1 MEIFGVFLVYAGVIV
16 AFVAA
21 VSVIKPLRFIGV
33 RTRLQALA
41 ILGLALATIV
51 LGMIL
56 PTRETHVASIGS
68 RLDEFEPV
76 YQFNEEHTVTV
87 RASPEQCYTA
97 IRQVGPEE
105 IALFHTLTWLRR
117 FGRRGPESIV
127 NAPEHRPILETA
139 IRTGFMLL
147 AEDLGREIVIGAVMG
162 PPTPEWARD
171 KRSPQQFQALHARYT
186 AKIAMNFL
194 VEPASPGACRI
205 RTETRV
211 CANSPA
217 ARRAFA
223 LYWRVIY
230 PGSALIR
237 RMWLRAIQRRAE
249 AP

>member
-1 MEIFGVFLVYAGVIV
+1 MEILGVCFVYAGLIV
-16 AFVAA
+16 ALVAA
-21 VSVIKPLRFIGV
+21 VSAIKPLGFIGI
-33 RTRLQALA
+33 RSRLQALA
-41 ILGLALATIV
+41 IAGLALAAIV

-56 PTRETHVASIGS
+56 PARETHVVSIES
-68 RLDEFEPV
+68 RLDEFSPV

-87 RASPEQCYTA
+87 RASPQQCYAA

-105 IALFHTLTWLRR
+105 IALFRTLTWMRR

-139 IRTGFMLL
+139 IRTGFLLL
-147 AEDLGREIVIGAVMG
+147 AADRGREIVIGAVMG

-171 KRSPQQFQALHARYT
+171 QRPPRQFQALHAPYA

-194 VEPASPGACRI
+194 VEPGGPGECRI

-211 CANSPA
+211 HAGSPA

-223 LYWRVIY
+223 AYWRVIY

-249 AP
+249 AL